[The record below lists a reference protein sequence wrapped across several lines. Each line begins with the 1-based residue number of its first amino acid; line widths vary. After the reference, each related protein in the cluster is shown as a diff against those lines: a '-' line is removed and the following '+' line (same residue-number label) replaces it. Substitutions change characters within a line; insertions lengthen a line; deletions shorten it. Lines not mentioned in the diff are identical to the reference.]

1 MHTAVVVDHQRGWAA
16 GGPSMGGLHLAARV
30 EVLALLTTH
39 ITTTSDTPGEA
50 ELQPRHDSAHPLAA
64 KKRRVHGLRGPT
76 ASLPPTSLLP
86 PPPRR
91 AGAQGGCPGTD
102 GCTLPPRVGGTE
114 ISEPRLPRHGTT
126 GGSTIC
132 TAPIT
137 LTAGSGSAKPQVVA
151 DGSRFAE
158 EVHRCVA
165 PFQYAM
171 NADGRV
177 GGESGGEESAWG
189 AKGTTPRL
197 LLPPPQDL
205 RGE

>member
-30 EVLALLTTH
+30 KVLALLTTH
-39 ITTTSDTPGEA
+39 ITATSDTPGEA
-50 ELQPRHDSAHPLAA
+50 KLQPRHDSVHPRAA

-86 PPPRR
+86 PPRR
-91 AGAQGGCPGTD
+91 TGAQGGCPGTD
-102 GCTLPPRVGGTE
+102 GCTLPPSVGGTE

-126 GGSTIC
+126 GGRTIW

-137 LTAGSGSAKPQVVA
+137 LTAGSGSAKPQVSAA

-165 PFQYAM
+165 PFQVAM

-189 AKGTTPRL
+189 RRERHPA
-197 LLPPPQDL
+197 PPPQS
-205 RGE
+205 